1 MKSFKG
7 YLFILGAALFWGI
20 SATVAKSLFKQNIST
35 LILVQTRMTFSCIV
49 LVVILLVFR
58 KNLLKV
64 KARDLYKF
72 ALLGIVG
79 AAGSNFTYYFT
90 INVTNV
96 ATAILLQYLAPLLVL
111 LYAAITRE
119 EKLSISKISAGIISL
134 AGCYLAVLGKNFSLL
149 SINHLG
155 LLTGLASA
163 VCWGFTNVMLRHIL
177 REYKV
182 WTTLVYSFIFASLFW
197 VFINPPWALFYQ
209 IDSSSAWWTFLGFAM
224 ISILIPHSF
233 YYTGIQYLTASRAII
248 TATSEPIVAIVSAF
262 IILGELLT
270 PIQIIGSILVV
281 GAILILQ
288 LQQEEEQQIVYEES
302 KL

>member
-7 YLFILGAALFWGI
+7 YLFILGAALFWGV
-20 SATVAKSLFKQNIST
+20 SATVAKFLFKQNIST

-49 LVVILLVFR
+49 LVVILLIFR
-58 KNLLKV
+58 KSLLKV
-64 KARDLYKF
+64 KAKDLYKF

-90 INVTNV
+90 INITNV

-119 EKLSISKISAGIISL
+119 EKLSVSKISAGIISL

-197 VFINPPWALFYQ
+197 VFINPTWALFYQ

-248 TATSEPIVAIVSAF
+248 TATSEPIVAIVSAY
-262 IILGELLT
+262 IILGEFLT